1 MAASVPQGHEP
12 GPATGKQPSIA
23 VVVYTTGDTC
33 VQCRL
38 TKQVMDAVG
47 LVYADIDLADPN
59 NAAARDYVTDEL
71 GYSSAPVVVV
81 DDHDH
86 WTGFRPDRIR
96 QVAGSI
102 DTRPTSKRA
111 DG

>member
-1 MAASVPQGHEP
+1 MI
-12 GPATGKQPSIA
+12 T

-47 LVYADIDLADPN
+47 VAYADIDLTDPN
-59 NAAARDYVTDEL
+59 NAAARDFVTDDL

-81 DDHDH
+81 DGHDH

-96 QVAGSI
+96 QLAARI
-102 DTRPTSKRA
+102 EAPPTSER
-111 DG
+111 G

>member
-1 MAASVPQGHEP
+1 MI
-12 GPATGKQPSIA
+12 T

-47 LVYADIDLADPN
+47 VAYADIDLTDPRY
-59 NAAARDYVTDEL
+59 AAARGYVTEEL

-86 WTGFRPDRIR
+86 WAGFRPDRIK
-96 QVAGSI
+96 QLAASI
-102 DTRPTSKRA
+102 DGQPTSKRT
-111 DG
+111 